1 MPRARHPRLAVFRLA
16 VLISS
21 MLAAC
26 VAAPASARVAP
37 ARTIWTIAGTGT
49 PCAAAPQCGDGGS
62 GARAAMGFPQGV
74 ALDSGG
80 DLYIVDM
87 ADNEIRKLSPA
98 GVITIVAGDGTPCEA
113 APACGDGG
121 PATSAQLNAPT
132 GVAVDRRGDVFVA
145 DAGDE
150 EIRKVAPDGTITRL
164 AGTGAECANPG
175 TCGDGAPAVSAAL
188 ASPDGVA
195 LGPGADLYIAD
206 ARDQEIRRVD
216 GHGTITTVAGNG
228 SQCAAAPACGDGG
241 PATAAEL
248 NFPEGLAFDAHGA
261 MVIADNGDNEIRRV
275 SAGRITRVAG
285 TGSACTSIRSC
296 GDGGSAL
303 TASLNAP
310 EGVAV
315 DRSGAVYI
323 ADWGDNEVRVVS
335 RRGSIARL
343 AGDGSACALPPAC
356 GDTGAASAAQLSSP
370 EGLAV
375 DAGANVYV
383 GDTFDDE
390 VRLIPA
396 TSAAPARA
404 RSAHGS
410 FALLAFATTTT
421 RSALTV
427 HFVLS
432 APARVSLA
440 VVHARAQPLLAAH
453 SSAAGGLA
461 QLFWNRHLSSR
472 TAPRGHYTLTVAA
485 RYGTT
490 LLSSSLR
497 VTL

>member
-1 MPRARHPRLAVFRLA
+1 MLRARHPRLAVLLS
-16 VLISS
+16 VL
-21 MLAAC
+21 LAAW

-49 PCAAAPQCGDGGS
+49 PCAAAPQCGDGGP
-62 GARAAMGFPQGV
+62 GTRAAVGFPQGV
-74 ALDSGG
+74 ALDGG
-80 DLYIVDM
+80 GNVYIADM

-98 GVITIVAGDGTPCEA
+98 GVITIVAGDGAPCQV

-132 GVAVDRRGDVFVA
+132 GVAVDSRGDVFIA

-150 EIRKVAPDGTITRL
+150 EIRKVAPGGTITRL

-175 TCGDGAPAVSAAL
+175 ACGDGGPALSAVL

-195 LGPGADLYIAD
+195 LGPGGDLYIAD
-206 ARDQEIRRVD
+206 ARDHEIRRID
-216 GHGTITTVAGNG
+216 SHGAITTVAGNG
-228 SQCAAAPACGDGG
+228 SQCSAAPACGDGG
-241 PATAAEL
+241 PATAAQL
-248 NFPEGLAFDAHGA
+248 NYPESLAFDAHGA

-275 SAGRITRVAG
+275 SGGQITRVAG
-285 TGSACTSIRSC
+285 TGTACASAPRC
-296 GDGGSAL
+296 GDGGSAV
-303 TASLNAP
+303 TATLSAP

-335 RRGSIARL
+335 RHGTISRL
-343 AGDGSACALPPAC
+343 AGNGTACAVAPAC
-356 GDTGAASAAQLSSP
+356 GDTGAASAAQLGAP
-370 EGLAV
+370 QGLAV

-383 GDTFDDE
+383 GDTFDNE

-396 TSAAPARA
+396 TSVAPARV

-410 FALLAFATTTT
+410 SALLAFATTTT
-421 RSALTV
+421 RSSVTV
-427 HFVLS
+427 HFLLS
-432 APARVSLA
+432 ASARVSLSVA
-440 VVHARAQPLLAAH
+440 AGRAAPLLAVH
-453 SSAAGGLA
+453 TTAAGGLA
-461 QLFWNRHLSSR
+461 QLVWNRHLKSR
-472 TAPRGHYTLTVAA
+472 VAPRGRYSLTVAA

-490 LLSSSLR
+490 LLSSTLSL
-497 VTL
+497 TL